1 MRGAIPSYLE
11 YNLDMHS
18 TYFFNLNFMRRL
30 LVGVGLLITTFAAHA
45 EVVDIDNAELAK
57 LAAAGVPVID
67 IRTRP
72 EWEQT
77 GIVPGS
83 HLLTFFDER
92 GNADPAT
99 WLERAKAISKPGDP
113 LIIICRTGN
122 RTKAL
127 SQFLSQR
134 AGYAKVYNV
143 KSGIVAWAKEGRPVV
158 SAKSTLAACRA
169 AKTC

>member
-1 MRGAIPSYLE
+1 MAAA
-11 YNLDMHS
+11 
-18 TYFFNLNFMRRL
+18 
-30 LVGVGLLITTFAAHA
+30 FAARA

-67 IRTRP
+67 IRTKP

-92 GNADPAT
+92 GNADPAA

-113 LIIICRTGN
+113 VIVICRTGN

-143 KSGIVAWAKEGRPVV
+143 RNGIVAWAKDGRPVT
-158 SAKSTLAACRA
+158 SAAPALAACRA
-169 AKTC
+169 ARTC

>member
-1 MRGAIPSYLE
+1 MQIAQMRAPGLMWRILAGCCLFLAAYGA
-11 YNLDMHS
+11 
-18 TYFFNLNFMRRL
+18 R
-30 LVGVGLLITTFAAHA
+30 A
-45 EVVDIDNAELAK
+45 EVIDIDNAELAK

-92 GNADPAT
+92 GNADPAA
-99 WLERAKAISKPGDP
+99 WLGRAKAVSKPGDP
-113 LIIICRTGN
+113 LIVICRTGN
-122 RTKAL
+122 RTKVV
-127 SQFLSQR
+127 SQFLSQK

-143 KSGIVAWAKEGRPVV
+143 THGIMAWAKEGRPIAPAAPV
-158 SAKSTLAACRA
+158 LAACRA
-169 AKTC
+169 AGTC

>member
-1 MRGAIPSYLE
+1 MQTASYI
-11 YNLDMHS
+11 NW
-18 TYFFNLNFMRRL
+18 NFMRRL
-30 LVGVGLLITTFAAHA
+30 LLGTCLLLAAFAARA
-45 EVVDIDNAELAK
+45 EVIDIDNATLAK
-57 LAAAGVPVID
+57 LAASGVPVID

-99 WLERAKAISKPGDP
+99 WLQRAGAISKPGEP
-113 LIIICRTGN
+113 LIVICRTGN

-127 SQFLSQR
+127 SRFLSQR

-143 KSGIVAWAKEGRPVV
+143 KSGIVAWAKEGRPVA
-158 SAKSTLAACRA
+158 SAAPALAACRK

>member
-1 MRGAIPSYLE
+1 
-11 YNLDMHS
+11 MH
-18 TYFFNLNFMRRL
+18 RL
-30 LVGVGLLITTFAAHA
+30 ILVCSLMVAALA
-45 EVVDIDNAELAK
+45 ARADVVDIDNAELAK

-92 GNADPAT
+92 GQADPAA
-99 WLERAKAISKPGDP
+99 WLERAKAIAKPGDP
-113 LIIICRTGN
+113 VVVICRTGN
-122 RTKAL
+122 RTKVV

-143 KSGIVAWAKEGRPVV
+143 RNGIVAWTKEGRPVG
-158 SAKSTLAACRA
+158 SAAPALAACRA